1 MRGVIRVI
9 IIAAFSSCLP
19 PSAAFTNQW
28 SLSNMMVASR
38 GVDQANLAL
47 TGSVAAAASIAMEE
61 CSKQFATEVWNCPVT
76 SFRSRHDEHQNNRE
90 TAYITAIT
98 AAAVSHTITRNC
110 SQGGIQHCE
119 CEPRYGR
126 PRRTSWQWGGC
137 SANVYF
143 GEQVSRQFLDTR
155 ELGNSPKSL
164 ANLHNNQAGR
174 VAVRKTLRRLCKCH
188 GVSGSCAT
196 QTCWRQLADFPQVG
210 KYLKRQY
217 KRALRVDYN
226 AGSLDRPENLLSNRI
241 DRAPRSQRVARA
253 QVFPQQQQVKKRK
266 LVFLQSSPDY
276 CRSPD
281 LHRMN
286 ATAGYKGV
294 VGRTCKTDPNSR
306 DPRGDMRACTRL
318 CRDCGLYIHRKEV
331 EVITS
336 CNCRFEWCCK
346 VTCESCHKTQTEITC
361 TSSPPIPAHLSSY
374 QPTS

>member
-1 MRGVIRVI
+1 MKKVMIRVI
-9 IIAAFSSCLP
+9 IVIIAAVSSQPSAATAFSSR
-19 PSAAFTNQW
+19 W
-28 SLSNMMVASR
+28 SLRNMMVASR

-61 CSKQFATEVWNCPVT
+61 CSKQFATEVWNCPLT
-76 SFRSRHDEHQNNRE
+76 SFRSRHDDRQNNRE

-98 AAAVSHTITRNC
+98 AAAVTHTITRNC

-119 CEPRYGR
+119 CEPRYGQ
-126 PRRTSWQWGGC
+126 RRQTAWQWGGC
-137 SANVYF
+137 SDNVYF

-196 QTCWRQLADFPQVG
+196 QTCWRQLADFPEVG

-226 AGSLDRPENLLSNRI
+226 AGALDRPENLLSNRI

-253 QVFPQQQQVKKRK
+253 QGFPQQQQQQVKKRK

-276 CRSPD
+276 CR
-281 LHRMN
+281 MN
-286 ATAGYKGV
+286 VTAGYKGV
-294 VGRTCKTDPNSR
+294 VGRSCKTDPNSR
-306 DPRGDMRACTRL
+306 DPRSDMRACTRL

-331 EVITS
+331 QVITS

-361 TSSPPIPAHLSSY
+361 TSTPPGRLSSY
-374 QPTS
+374 QPTRS